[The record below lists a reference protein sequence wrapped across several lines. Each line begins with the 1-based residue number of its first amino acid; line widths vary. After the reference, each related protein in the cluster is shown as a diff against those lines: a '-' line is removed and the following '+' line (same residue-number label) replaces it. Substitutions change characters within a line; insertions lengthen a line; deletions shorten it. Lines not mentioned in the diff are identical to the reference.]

1 MTTTEWILF
10 FFALQGVHFLGTW
23 KLYKAAGF
31 QAWQAAV
38 PIYNAFILMKI
49 VKRPAWWVILL
60 FIPTINL
67 ILFGVIWVETLRSF
81 GKNSAKDTAL
91 VLLTFGLYIYTVN
104 YSANPEHQ
112 PDRSLRPKTG
122 FGETVSSILFAVVAA
137 TLVHN
142 YFIQPYIIPTG
153 SLEKSLLIGDF
164 LFVSKFHYGARAPMT
179 AVSVPMVH
187 DTVPGLKIRSYLK
200 KPQFPYL
207 RLPGLQK
214 INRNEIVVFS
224 WPADTVRQFFVRE
237 KRVDKPIDKKSNYVK
252 RCVGIPG
259 DTLEIIDGFVHTNGS
274 KNQLP
279 DRARVQY
286 THFAYAQKGVSS
298 RKLLAEGF
306 SDFNRTYKIDNIT
319 ESSYQQIIPYII
331 GRMGNTIEDFRV
343 ITTAKGLPTDV
354 IRKTGLRVSE
364 ILELK
369 KEMTLTLDEATT
381 MRKVPEIDSVVRRF
395 SKKNVPNEAFFP
407 NKIPFDWNEDNFG
420 PLVIPKKGMTVN
432 LNKENL
438 PLYKKIIAE
447 YEANDL
453 ETSPSEIRI
462 NGNPTDQYTFKKDY
476 YWMMGDNRHKSE
488 DSRFWGFV
496 PDDHIVGKP
505 IFIWFSIKGIND
517 GIKNWSIR
525 WDRVFTTVGGSG
537 ERTSYFPYFVG
548 FLVVWQGVVFFYRR
562 RKKNKTAA

>member
-548 FLVVWQGVVFFYRR
+548 FLVVWQGVVFYRR

>member
-10 FFALQGVHFLGTW
+10 FFILQGVHFLGTW

-49 VKRPAWWVILL
+49 IKRPAWWVILL

-91 VLLTFGLYIYTVN
+91 VLLTFGLYLYMVN

-286 THFAYAQKGVSS
+286 THYAYAQKGVSS

-331 GRMGNTIEDFRV
+331 GRMGNTVEDFRV

-369 KEMTLTLDEATT
+369 KEMTLTLDEATA

-462 NGNPTDQYTFKKDY
+462 NGIPTDQYTFKKDY

-548 FLVVWQGVVFFYRR
+548 FLVVWQGVVFYRR

>member
-49 VKRPAWWVILL
+49 IKRPAWWVILL

-343 ITTAKGLPTDV
+343 ITTVKGLPTDV

-525 WDRVFTTVGGSG
+525 WDRVFTSVGGSG

-548 FLVVWQGVVFFYRR
+548 FLVVWQGVVFYRR